1 VMTLQQRSDRRA
13 VVAAARQHGIELA
26 HT

>member
-1 VMTLQQRSDRRA
+1 VMTQQQRNDPRA
-13 VVAAARQHGIELA
+13 LVAAARQHGIELA

>member
-1 VMTLQQRSDRRA
+1 VMTQQQRNDPRA
-13 VVAAARQHGIELA
+13 VVATARQHGIELA